1 MFNIRKS
8 NGNIITKAITPSAKT
23 GRQLA
28 ASLLE
33 NIKLQSQLEQSNS
46 PDAVQSPVV
55 QSPISVSQKVDLQK
69 HLEQARITG
78 HASKLIELD
87 RKAKASQEGYS
98 ASSRFSIRNCKVGL
112 GALNCPNQKTYDQ
125 ILDDNTKLM
134 SHGLKPYLTYES
146 WVQASENESVGS
158 KDVTW
163 NKFVPPVLSGLS
175 TAPAFIVKHSYYIL
189 YEAGVCYYLSSGMS
203 VPSILKRASSENTS
217 AAEVDNSSM
226 LISCAHG
233 TTWRNLTRQEYDSIV
248 LNQPSQADLFKLFIQ
263 FVNEAGLQFD
273 VSKAVPAWS
282 SND

>member
-112 GALNCPNQKTYDQ
+112 GALNCPNQKIYDQ
-125 ILDDNTKLM
+125 IVEDNTKLM
-134 SHGLKPYLTYES
+134 AHGKAPFTSYES

-158 KDVTW
+158 NPEVTW
-163 NKFVPPVLSGLS
+163 KKFQDPVLASS
-175 TAPAFIVKHSYYIL
+175 TVPVYISSQDYFL
-189 YEAGVCYYLSSGMS
+189 MYEQDQCYFLTGKMA
-203 VPSILKRASSENTS
+203 VPSILKRSASECVSGQT
-217 AAEVDNSSM
+217 VDNSSILM
-226 LISCAHG
+226 SKGVGKYRDMTKA
-233 TTWRNLTRQEYDSIV
+233 EYDDIV
-248 LNQPSQADLFKLFIQ
+248 SSQPPISDLMRVYIP
-263 FVNEAGLQFD
+263 FVNESKVLLD
-273 VSKAVPAWS
+273 VSKAKTIWS
-282 SND
+282 D